1 MIRSLFLHIK
11 ATTSCTFFIKCHYS
25 PAEFEIPVEGGG
37 EAGDEKTSPTKTEIS
52 TACSSGDESQPP
64 AATSSSPQQQPKPGA
79 ELYAQCVDAR
89 NPKGWLVDLLNRF
102 GHLGGFDRLLERF
115 CDTNGLTVPLIH
127 ALIRPFGQCHTL
139 LTRKTLNTYLMPIV
153 EGVPSFLESL
163 SDDELKKE
171 VKSESKNDSLSAI
184 VKSLK
189 CIASALPNQEETV
202 RQLEMFRLKMILR
215 QLRISSF
222 GGKMSALNE
231 VNRVRNEQSCEKT
244 ESSKQQIC
252 CECNLPKVHLSFSH

>member
-1 MIRSLFLHIK
+1 MLHIK
-11 ATTSCTFFIKCHYS
+11 AIHYKLTFLIKFRYS
-25 PAEFEIPVEGGG
+25 PAEYEIPVEGGS

-52 TACSSGDESQPP
+52 MASSSGDESQPP
-64 AATSSSPQQQPKPGA
+64 AAASSSPQQQQPKTAA

-231 VNRVRNEQSCEKT
+231 VNRVS
-244 ESSKQQIC
+244 
-252 CECNLPKVHLSFSH
+252 